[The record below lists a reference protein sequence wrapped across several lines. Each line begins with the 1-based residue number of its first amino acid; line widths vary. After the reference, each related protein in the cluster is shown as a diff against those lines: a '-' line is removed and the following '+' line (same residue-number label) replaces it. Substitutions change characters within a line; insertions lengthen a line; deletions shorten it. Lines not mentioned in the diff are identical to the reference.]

1 MLEIKN
7 LTKYFGGTIAVYNCS
22 FVVPDKQ
29 ITALIGPN
37 GAGKTT
43 VFDLVSGLLK
53 ADSGQVFLSPPYQE
67 REQKGA
73 GLDLTKLPSYK
84 IANLHISRTF
94 QQVRLFKHLTILD
107 HLLITE
113 DNDDTKLWR
122 NVFGIAE
129 ARGSSREPKSR
140 KHAERK
146 EYIESFGIDRSLAT
160 VVSELSYG
168 QRKLLQLA
176 MALRK
181 HHHLLML
188 DEPVAGVNAVIQR
201 KIEDLILQLKERDET
216 ILIVEHDMDFVRRL
230 ADHVIVLDEGRV
242 LLEGP
247 PDRVLKDKKV
257 LEAYLGE

>member
-1 MLEIKN
+1 MLEVKN
-7 LTKYFGGTIAVYNCS
+7 LTKKFGGVKAVDHCS
-22 FVVPDKQ
+22 FEVPARK

-53 ADSGQVFLSPPYQE
+53 ADSGQVFLDIGSGT
-67 REQKGA
+67 REITNLA
-73 GLDLTKLPSYK
+73 PYK
-84 IANLHISRTF
+84 ITNLGVSRTF
-94 QQVRLFKHLTILD
+94 QQVRLFRYLTILD

-113 DNDDTKLWR
+113 NNEDTKFWKNIINSGKPSTQEL
-122 NVFGIAE
+122 
-129 ARGSSREPKSR
+129 K
-140 KHAERK
+140 ERQ
-146 EYIESFGIDRSLAT
+146 EYVKSFGIDRDLTAL
-160 VVSELSYG
+160 VSDLSYG

-181 HHHLLML
+181 HHHLLIL
-188 DEPVAGVNAVIQR
+188 DEPVAGVNAVIQT
-201 KIEDLILQLKERDET
+201 KIEDLILKLKKQDET

-242 LLEGP
+242 LTEGP
-247 PDRVLKDKKV
+247 PDKVLRDKKV